1 MWLAQH
7 PHIERMVDGA
17 AAGINLATRALV
29 ERNPT
34 PAESSDRSASTC
46 KKGDDSPQCI
56 TPASRQNQQTLAI
69 VLGVV

>member
-1 MWLAQH
+1 MEQLA
-7 PHIERMVDGA
+7 EGA
-17 AAGINLATRALV
+17 VAGMHLATRALV

-34 PAESSDRSASTC
+34 PAESSTRASSTC
-46 KKGDDSPQCI
+46 KKGDDSPRCI